1 MNIEDHY
8 SENDLHK
15 EGYFRSLLSDL
26 TPLATFSMIFLTM
39 LVLLALLAPVIA
51 PYQEGEIL
59 TTESFLPWSN
69 TFFLGSDYLGRDI
82 LSRLLFGLRVTL
94 SVAICISVLS
104 FTLGSSFGFLSA
116 ALGGTIDKLLGRLF
130 DAFMSFPSIML
141 ALIMLTALGPSI
153 PILIITIALI
163 DATRVFRVARALAMN
178 IVVMDY
184 TEAARARGEGVL
196 WIMTK
201 EILPNS
207 IAPLSAEFGIRFT
220 YAILFISAL
229 SFLGLGV
236 QPPNADLGLMV
247 RENMQG
253 LLYYSPAPILPA
265 LIIACVTISV
275 NLIVDWFLKRN
286 DAALPEG
293 F

>member
-1 MNIEDHY
+1 MKVTNKQ
-8 SENDLHK
+8 SLKNQENH
-15 EGYFRSLLSDL
+15 FRAFLSDL
-26 TPLATFSMIFLTM
+26 TPLTACSMIFLIA
-39 LVLLALLAPVIA
+39 LVLTAVAAPIIS
-51 PYQEGEIL
+51 PYGEGDIL
-59 TTESFLPWSN
+59 TSESYLPWSSQ
-69 TFFLGSDYLGRDI
+69 FLLGSDYIGRDI
-82 LSRLLFGLRVTL
+82 LSRLLYGLRVTL
-94 SVAICISVLS
+94 SVAICISVFS
-104 FTLGSSFGFLSA
+104 FTLGSLFGFFSA
-116 ALGGTIDKLLGRLF
+116 ALGGKIDTLLSRLF

-153 PILIITIALI
+153 PILIITISFI

-178 IVVMDY
+178 IVVLDY
-184 TEAARARGEGVL
+184 VEAAKARGEGIL
-196 WIMTK
+196 WIMVK

-207 IAPLSAEFGIRFT
+207 LIPLSAEFGIRFT

-253 LLYYSPAPILPA
+253 ILYQSPAPILPA
-265 LIIACVTISV
+265 AIIASVTISV
-275 NLIVDWFLKRN
+275 NLIVDWVLKRN
-286 DAALPEG
+286 NAALPEG